1 MDVGAAI
8 VSEVK
13 PLEGHTSPVEGH
25 TAPLDDVARLRALS
39 DASALLVSALDDEEV
54 VGRLPTIMV
63 RELATICVVDLKEG
77 GRRRKSVAAHDTAWA
92 PLAEEL
98 ALWDLDWSRPYLG
111 SQALA
116 EGRPV
121 MAAVVT
127 DELLVSAAQSAA
139 HLDLLRRLDIRSMMA
154 VPMIGRAGVVG
165 SVTFLSSGAGRAY
178 GDEDLAFARE
188 IAQRAAMAVDRSRL
202 FREAQRA
209 IAARENLMAIVS
221 HDLRNPLTTILM
233 TTELLLRKVPNDRR
247 RRDRKHA
254 ETISRSASRMDRLIR
269 DLLDFATV
277 EGGRLVID
285 PRAYAASELVKEAI
299 DAHESLAL
307 EKSVQLVLRAPSE
320 EAFVLCDRERLQQVF
335 SNLLGNALKFTP
347 RGGAITLSVGRRD
360 GEVCFSVADTG
371 PGIPRHELPHIFE
384 RFWQSRRTPRTGTGL
399 GLSIA
404 QGIVG
409 LHGGR
414 IWVESEVGMGSTF
427 SFTCP
432 IAHGKAMSEPTDLVA
447 RRRTPRP
454 AGTSGGHK
462 TVLMVDDDADIRHA
476 LRPIIERA
484 GYTFLQAPN
493 GAAALEQ
500 LRREGPPDLVL
511 LDLEMPVMDGWG
523 FLAARERDPALRA
536 IPVIVIS
543 AHRDVARRIAAAGAS
558 YVQKPFRP
566 ESLVETIDRLAS
578 ARLAS

>member
-1 MDVGAAI
+1 MEAGVAIAAGAA
-8 VSEVK
+8 
-13 PLEGHTSPVEGH
+13 PLEGHTSPPAGH
-25 TAPLDDVARLRALS
+25 GPPLDEVAHLRALS

-54 VGRLPTIMV
+54 VGRLPTIIA
-63 RELATICVVDLKEG
+63 RELATICVVDLREN
-77 GRRRKSVAAHDTAWA
+77 GRRRKSVAAHDATWA

-98 ALWDLDWSRPYLG
+98 ALWDLDLSRPYLG
-111 SQALA
+111 SQALS
-116 EGRPV
+116 EGRAVLAP
-121 MAAVVT
+121 VVT
-127 DELLVSAAQSAA
+127 DDLLIEAAQSAA

-154 VPMIGRAGVVG
+154 VPMMGRGGVVG
-165 SVTFLSSGAGRAY
+165 AVTFLSSGSGRAY
-178 GDEDLAFARE
+178 GDADLAFARE
-188 IAQRAAMAVDRSRL
+188 IAQRAATAIDRARL

-233 TTELLLRKVPNDRR
+233 TTELLLRTVPNDRR

-254 ETISRSASRMDRLIR
+254 ETINRSAARMDRLVR

-285 PRAYAASELVKEAI
+285 PRPHAALDLVQEAMA
-299 DAHESLAL
+299 AHEQLAL
-307 EKSVQLVLRAPSE
+307 QKPVQLLLREPVDDAV
-320 EAFVLCDRERLQQVF
+320 VLCDRERLQQVF

-347 RGGAITLSVGRRD
+347 RGGVITLSVGRRG
-360 GEVCFSVADTG
+360 GEVCFSVSDTG

-384 RFWQSRRTPRTGTGL
+384 RFWQSRRAPRAGSGL

-404 QGIVG
+404 HGIVG

-414 IWVESEVGMGSTF
+414 IWVDSDLGMGSTF

-432 IAHGKAMSEPTDLVA
+432 VAHDTALGDSAERVA

-454 AGTSGGHK
+454 AEGRGK
-462 TVLMVDDDADIRHA
+462 TILMVDDDADIRHA
-476 LRPIIERA
+476 LRPIIERE
-484 GYTFLQAPN
+484 GYSLVEAEN
-493 GAAALEQ
+493 GVAALEK
-500 LRREGPPDLVL
+500 LRRDTRPDLIL

-523 FLAARERDPALRA
+523 FLAERERDPALRA

-543 AHRDVARRIAAAGAS
+543 AHRDVARRVSAARAS
-558 YVQKPFRP
+558 YFQKPFRP
-566 ESLVETIDRLAS
+566 ESLVETIDRLAG
-578 ARLAS
+578 ARLAN